1 MGVIL
6 LFKDDQI
13 LDSIIVLCDTP
24 DAKVLSVNYE
34 PAELLTE
41 SSDTTLTQAQYILI
55 DALMQI
61 HQNNINIESKGILV
75 LNPDQ
80 PVSDW
85 KYDHDP
91 DGTPNATMF
100 TLSWYEK
107 KVVVYNP
114 SEEE

>member
-13 LDSIIVLCDTP
+13 LDSIIVLCETP

-34 PAELLTE
+34 SAELLTE
-41 SSDTTLTQAQYILI
+41 LSDTTLTQAQYILI

>member
-13 LDSIIVLCDTP
+13 LDSIIVLCETP
-24 DAKVLSVNYE
+24 EAKVLSVNYE
-34 PAELLTE
+34 SAELLTE
-41 SSDTTLTQAQYILI
+41 LSDTTLTQAQYILI

-61 HQNNINIESKGILV
+61 HKNNINIESKGILV

-80 PVSDW
+80 PVSKW
-85 KYDHDP
+85 IYDHDP
-91 DGTPNATMF
+91 DESPNATMF
-100 TLSWYEK
+100 TLSWNEK